1 MKNILILV
9 ALCSSPALAQRVST
23 DLLSYLPPPSSWNK
37 EVKEK
42 NYTHYSIVNH
52 RKYCEIY
59 VFMGTNSKGDITAD
73 FESEWKNIIVSSYA
87 VTAPP
92 QITQTDTE
100 AGWQARAGV
109 GSFEWEEG
117 VSVAMLTTISGY
129 GRTTSIVAVTNTEDY
144 TPVIQS
150 VLASVQMNKV
160 PAARPVAAPAP
171 SSSGKAKPTALQ
183 GYMDYSPF
191 TRTWTWKLRYPQPT
205 KD

>member
-1 MKNILILV
+1 MKRLLVLV
-9 ALCSSPALAQRVST
+9 ALCSSPALAQRVSN
-23 DLLSYLPPPSSWNK
+23 DLLSYVPPPSSWTR
-37 EVKEK
+37 EVKPK
-42 NYTHYSIVNH
+42 SDTRYSIVNQ
-52 RKYCEIY
+52 RKYCQIFVLE
-59 VFMGTNSKGDITAD
+59 GTNSKGDITAD
-73 FESEWKNIIVSSYA
+73 FENEWQTTIVPSYG
-87 VTAPP
+87 VTGPP

-109 GSFEWEEG
+109 GSFEYEGG

-150 VLASVQMNKV
+150 VLASVQMNKA
-160 PAARPVAAPAP
+160 PAARKAAAPSPAP
-171 SSSGKAKPTALQ
+171 TGKAKPTALQ

-191 TRTWTWKLRYPQPT
+191 TRTWTWKLRYPQPK